1 MEIETDIRN
10 DVAWL
15 KAELKK
21 AQAEAKSIWTRG
33 ETYGYI
39 VGAFVL
45 GLVIGHLVRPPTKL
59 RSWRCC
65 EVQKAQPSI
74 QILGP

>member
-45 GLVIGHLVRPPTKL
+45 GLVIGHLV
-59 RSWRCC
+59 
-65 EVQKAQPSI
+65 
-74 QILGP
+74 